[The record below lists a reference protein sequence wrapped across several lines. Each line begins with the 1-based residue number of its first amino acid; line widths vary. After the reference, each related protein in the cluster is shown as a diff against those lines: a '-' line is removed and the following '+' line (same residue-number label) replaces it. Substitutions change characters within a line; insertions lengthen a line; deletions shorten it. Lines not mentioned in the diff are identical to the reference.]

1 MMPSSRCKL
10 DFKCL
15 SLVRTRRECMR
26 VSCFANISFPTI
38 NISILGTA
46 PSADVTHYWVT
57 TMMRGRRRCNKDQ
70 ELKCD
75 KKKSFTCE
83 LIQAAA
89 RAATMQGHA
98 GLDAD
103 KGQKFAKGVNLI
115 QRFNSQV
122 NHLVWDS
129 DDSLDSS

>member
-1 MMPSSRCKL
+1 M
-10 DFKCL
+10 
-15 SLVRTRRECMR
+15 T
-26 VSCFANISFPTI
+26 
-38 NISILGTA
+38 
-46 PSADVTHYWVT
+46 
-57 TMMRGRRRCNKDQ
+57 
-70 ELKCD
+70 

-122 NHLVWDS
+122 KTTWCGILMTH
-129 DDSLDSS
+129 

>member
-1 MMPSSRCKL
+1 
-10 DFKCL
+10 
-15 SLVRTRRECMR
+15 
-26 VSCFANISFPTI
+26 
-38 NISILGTA
+38 
-46 PSADVTHYWVT
+46 
-57 TMMRGRRRCNKDQ
+57 MMRGRRRCNIDIKNSNVT
-70 ELKCD
+70 

-115 QRFNSQV
+115 QRSNSQV
-122 NHLVWDS
+122 NHLVWDPG
-129 DDSLDSS
+129 DSLDSS

>member
-1 MMPSSRCKL
+1 
-10 DFKCL
+10 
-15 SLVRTRRECMR
+15 
-26 VSCFANISFPTI
+26 
-38 NISILGTA
+38 
-46 PSADVTHYWVT
+46 
-57 TMMRGRRRCNKDQ
+57 MMRGRRKCNKDQ

-115 QRFNSQV
+115 QLTSQP
-122 NHLVWDS
+122 LLLWDS